1 MLARQQVACRWSSHG
16 VEKPMKA
23 LLNDEG
29 MKIWGF
35 VFPNGGVPIKGI
47 SPYNAQIEGK
57 GEMQVYLV
65 DWAALTEKERDL
77 ILEYLGHKFGNSKIL
92 VEAEILKSGLP
103 LRAALVSCVS
113 RKSVV

>member
-1 MLARQQVACRWSSHG
+1 
-16 VEKPMKA
+16 MKA

-47 SPYNAQIEGK
+47 SSYKAQIEGK

-65 DWAALTEKERDL
+65 DWAALDEEQRDL
-77 ILEYLGHKFGNSKIL
+77 ILERLKDKFVSSKEA
-92 VEAEILKSGLP
+92 VETEILKSGLP
-103 LRAALVSCVS
+103 LRATLVSCV
-113 RKSVV
+113 RIPLRYLI